1 MNNIEL
7 AEINIEDLIPHRGK
21 MILIDE
27 IVEMTPEYSLT
38 SSTVNEDWP
47 LLSAG
52 GVSALILIEVAAQS
66 AGVCN
71 GWDRI
76 RVKGIESSK
85 MGWLVGIKRAEFS
98 RDFIPLRSKII
109 TRSENSSK
117 YDNLRITSSVSRVDD
132 DIIAEVT
139 LQLFQAAND

>member
-1 MNNIEL
+1 MNSIEL

-52 GVSALILIEVAAQS
+52 GVSTLILIEVAAQS

-76 RVKGIESSK
+76 QVKGIESSK

-117 YDNLRITSSVSRVDD
+117 YDNLRITSSVSRIDD